1 MDGVSGWLNN
11 LKLRASVGALGNGQ
25 ILPYLFIPT
34 MQVRQSSTAIVNGAY
49 PTYYTNPNVL
59 PTGLTWERST
69 TIDEGIDFSI
79 LKSRLSVSF
88 DYYDRYSTGMFTPG
102 QPLPA
107 VFGASVPNGNNSN
120 LRTSGW
126 ELTANWSDK
135 VGKDWSYNVGVVL
148 SDNTSV
154 ITKFYN
160 PNGIL
165 PYPYSS
171 TPGTYYKGMH
181 PGEIWGFVTEGL
193 FKDQA
198 DIDSHADQ
206 SYIVVSNSNIV
217 MPGDVKFKDINPN
230 DKNASGRSVINIGQ
244 STLSNHG
251 DLKVIG
257 NSQQR
262 YLFGVN
268 LGLSWKTLS
277 LAAFIQG
284 VGHRDWWPG
293 TESGDFWGQYNRP
306 YENVPA
312 YMMKNVWTADHP
324 NAYFPRYRAYVALSG
339 TRELAVA
346 QTRYLQ
352 NAAYARLKNLTLSWK
367 LPQEWYSRLKMTN
380 ARLYVNSQNLF
391 TVTPLHK
398 YARNIDPELIDASDP
413 ESAPGVPTVS
423 NYGNG
428 YNYPMQKTF
437 TLGLNLSF

>member
-34 MQVRQSSTAIVNGAY
+34 MTVKQSSTTIVNGAY

-69 TIDEGIDFSI
+69 TVDEGIDFSV
-79 LKSRLSVSF
+79 LKSRLNVSF
-88 DYYDRYSTGMFTPG
+88 DYYDRYSTGMFTQG

-107 VFGASVPNGNNSN
+107 VFGAAVPNGNNSN
-120 LRTSGW
+120 LRTQGW
-126 ELTANWSDK
+126 ELSANWSDR
-135 VGKDWSYNVGVVL
+135 VNKDWSYSVGVVL
-148 SDNTSV
+148 SDNTST

-165 PYPYSS
+165 PYPYSA
-171 TPGTYYKGMH
+171 TPSTYYKGMH
-181 PGEIWGFVTEGL
+181 PGEIWGFQTEGL
-193 FKDQA
+193 FKDQN
-198 DIDSHADQ
+198 DINTHADQ

-217 MPGDVKFKDINPN
+217 MPGDVKFKDLNTN

-244 STLSNHG
+244 STLANHG

-257 NSQQR
+257 NNSLR

-268 LGLSWKTLS
+268 LSATWKTLS
-277 LAAFIQG
+277 IAAFVQG

-293 TESGDFWGQYNRP
+293 IEAGDFWGQYNRP

-312 YMMKNVWTADHP
+312 YMMKNVWTP
-324 NAYFPRYRAYVALSG
+324 TNTNAYFPRYRAYVALSG

-352 NAAYARLKNLTLSWK
+352 NAAYGRLKNLTLSWS
-367 LPQEWYSRLKMTN
+367 LPHEWYNKLKMTN
-380 ARLYVNSQNLF
+380 AKLYVNGQNLF

-398 YARNIDPELIDASDP
+398 YAKNIDPELIDSSDP
-413 ESAPGVPTVS
+413 ESATGIASAT

-428 YNYPMQKTF
+428 YNYPMLKTF
-437 TLGLNLSF
+437 TVGLNLTF